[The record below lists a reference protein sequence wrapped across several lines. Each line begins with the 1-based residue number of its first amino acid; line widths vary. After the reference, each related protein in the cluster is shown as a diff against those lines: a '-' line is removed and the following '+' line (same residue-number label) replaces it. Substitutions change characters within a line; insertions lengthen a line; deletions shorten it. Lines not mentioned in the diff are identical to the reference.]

1 MANPLEKLLKKKFRE
16 TPEILKEYFE
26 DMKRVPGEEISVNN
40 IPEISSNAQELDYN
54 TEMKRLYSI
63 KDPKT
68 GQRYDIPLLDI
79 NSPDYFFKY
88 CNYMKIYERDVKTF
102 NKLLGW
108 E

>member
-1 MANPLEKLLKKKFRE
+1 MANPLENLLKKKFKE
-16 TPEILKEYFE
+16 QPTLIKEYFE
-26 DMKRVPGEEISVNN
+26 DMKRVPGEEIPET
-40 IPEISSNAQELDYN
+40 IPEISSSSSEFKDYE

-63 KDPKT
+63 KDPKS

-88 CNYMKIYERDVKTF
+88 CNYMKIFERDVKTF
-102 NKLLGW
+102 NKILGW